1 MNYSRIKNPFESR
14 YVKTTSNLGNKNYI
28 ISIRWTQRC
37 NKKSRGY
44 LNADLQDGTSS
55 KQIKKLVI
63 ALGMSNSNYNL
74 DIGNGESIVFNRY
87 YV

>member
-14 YVKTTSNLGNKNYI
+14 YVKTTSNLGNQNYI

-44 LNADLQDGTSS
+44 LNADLLYGTST
-55 KQIKKLVI
+55 KQIK
-63 ALGMSNSNYNL
+63 NW
-74 DIGNGESIVFNRY
+74 R
-87 YV
+87 